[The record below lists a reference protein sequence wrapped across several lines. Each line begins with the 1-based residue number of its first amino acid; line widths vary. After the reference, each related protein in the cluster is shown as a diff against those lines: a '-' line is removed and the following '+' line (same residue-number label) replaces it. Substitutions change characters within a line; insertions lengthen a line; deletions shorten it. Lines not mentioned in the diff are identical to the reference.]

1 MEEIKKT
8 IIELFSDIA
17 EIHGHSRSLGKIY
30 AILYLADKPLCIDDI
45 TKELGMSKGNVN
57 MNLIKLEEIGLVKKI
72 WIKGDRKNYYKCA
85 GNFSSYK
92 DIVKRKYK
100 TISNACDKL
109 EKLKKKYNIDEND
122 SISKKLKHIER
133 MREVSRRVLE
143 VLEKI
148 DKDFGEEV

>member
-17 EIHGHSRSLGKIY
+17 EIHGHSKSLGKIY
-30 AILYLADKPLCIDDI
+30 AILYLADKPLCIEDI
-45 TKELGMSKGNVN
+45 VKELGMSKGNVS
-57 MNLIKLEEIGLVKKI
+57 MNLNKLVDIGLVKKI
-72 WIKGDRKNYYKCA
+72 WIKGDRKNYYKCV
-85 GNFSSYK
+85 GSFSSYK
-92 DIVKRKYK
+92 DIVKRKYE
-100 TISNACDKL
+100 TISNACEKL

-122 SISKKLKHIER
+122 SISKKLRHIER

-148 DKDFGEEV
+148 DKDLGEEI